1 MKLVISILF
10 MICWIL
16 LNSQSVNAQYSI
28 ERGVFGNGGGITAST
43 NNSITGTVGQTFV
56 GISSNSNNGIY
67 SGFWYANQ
75 TLVGV
80 NDENLVPNV
89 FQLYQNYP
97 NPFNPSTTIKYSI
110 PSNLNSSKDGT
121 LVTLK
126 IYDLLGREVELL
138 VNEEKSPG
146 FYKVNFNAA
155 NLASGIYLYRIKAD
169 NFVVTKKMILLK

>member
-10 MICWIL
+10 MICSIL

-97 NPFNPSTTIKYSI
+97 NPFNPSTVISWESPVFSHITIKI
-110 PSNLNSSKDGT
+110 FDILGKEVAT
-121 LVTLK
+121 LL
-126 IYDLLGREVELL
+126 
-138 VNEEKSPG
+138 NEERPAG
-146 FYKVNFNAA
+146 RYKIEFD
-155 NLASGIYLYRIKAD
+155 ASKYQLSNGIYIYTLETNGRSISRKTTY
-169 NFVVTKKMILLK
+169 LK

>member
-1 MKLVISILF
+1 MKLVISVLLI
-10 MICWIL
+10 ICSIL
-16 LNSQSVNAQYSI
+16 LINQSVNAQYTI
-28 ERGVFGNGGGITAST
+28 ERGVFGNGGGITASA
-43 NNSITGTVGQTFV
+43 NNSIAGTVGQTFV
-56 GISSNSNNGIY
+56 GTSTNSNNELY

-146 FYKVNFNAA
+146 FYEVNFNAS
-155 NLASGIYLYRIKAD
+155 NLASGIYLYRIKAE